1 MYSKSST
8 LNGGSNA
15 VSDARNVS
23 IKVYHSLMA
32 MPDNNFEPRFD
43 DPRVGYFG
51 QQVDDKTSTSTI
63 PYRDLINRWNL
74 VKKNPDASISE
85 PVTPITWWME
95 NTTPLEWRETIKDAV
110 LKWNIAFEKAGFK
123 NAVVVK
129 QQPDDADWDAG
140 DVRYNVLRWTSSPRP
155 PFGGYGPSMANPR
168 TGEIL
173 GADVMLE
180 YVMFSSRV
188 LLDKI
193 YSLASVEPSFD
204 PSELPEDNHMH
215 CSFGELLHEDTV
227 FASAVASA
235 FGASDLELKELQ
247 KEVLTALLMHEV
259 GHTLGLNHNMKASQL
274 FSPEQ
279 LADADFIKGKCLTG
293 SVMDYAALNLTRD
306 RSKQGQYD
314 DW

>member
-1 MYSKSST
+1 MIVTEEQLGKEFIHFAQIADGVMDAGRINRGTYEDSKVFKIKKYFNKIEFVTQNTSFYFNPDNAISKSKGANISEGNMASLKVEAYDKSKGLYLIKAGDLFLKETFGQLKPSKRPGTSPNAFTLGNLDKNKTKINAIKNYPENTDIAVEYVYSKSST

-140 DVRYNVLRWTSSPRP
+140 DVRYNVLR
-155 PFGGYGPSMANPR
+155 
-168 TGEIL
+168 
-173 GADVMLE
+173 
-180 YVMFSSRV
+180 
-188 LLDKI
+188 
-193 YSLASVEPSFD
+193 
-204 PSELPEDNHMH
+204 
-215 CSFGELLHEDTV
+215 
-227 FASAVASA
+227 
-235 FGASDLELKELQ
+235 
-247 KEVLTALLMHEV
+247 
-259 GHTLGLNHNMKASQL
+259 
-274 FSPEQ
+274 
-279 LADADFIKGKCLTG
+279 
-293 SVMDYAALNLTRD
+293 
-306 RSKQGQYD
+306 
-314 DW
+314 